1 MSKGRISMRRGLTLT
16 ELMVT
21 TIIGLIV
28 ILAVGI
34 ALAGNIQ
41 GWQTTY
47 GRVYSSVN
55 TDSYAAKRA
64 FDAVIRKSCRQRV
77 LPSLFPPEGS
87 SWVEV
92 SYYYDP
98 TLPYPD
104 RYVRF
109 YLEGRELKLNHG
121 VIIDASGNKTESGN
135 AIVCSNVDRDVS
147 GFKVDGR
154 SIQMILTLNDD
165 KLGQTATVVTSAVL
179 HNP

>member
-1 MSKGRISMRRGLTLT
+1 MAKGRISVRRGLTLT

-55 TDSYAAKRA
+55 TDSYTVKRA
-64 FDAVIRKSCRQRV
+64 FDAVIRKSCRQKFLLGEGGESLEV
-77 LPSLFPPEGS
+77 YYPS
-87 SWVEV
+87 
-92 SYYYDP
+92 P
-98 TLPYPD
+98 TCPTSLSAD
-104 RYVRF
+104 RYARF

-121 VIIDASGNKTESGN
+121 SIDASGNKTESGT
-135 AIVCSNVDRDVS
+135 AIVCSNVES
-147 GFKVDGR
+147 CNFKVDGR
-154 SIQMILTLNDD
+154 SVQMLLTLDS
-165 KLGQTATVVTSAVL
+165 GTQTATIVTSAVL
-179 HNP
+179 HNPG